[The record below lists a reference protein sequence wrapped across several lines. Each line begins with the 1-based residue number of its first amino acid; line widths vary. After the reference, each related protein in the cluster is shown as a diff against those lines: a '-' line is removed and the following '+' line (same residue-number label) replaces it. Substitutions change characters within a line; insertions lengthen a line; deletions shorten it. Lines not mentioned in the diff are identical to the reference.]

1 MFSPVWPWVFVP
13 YTFSPVTAKRPSSIS
28 PGWVNPTRNW
38 IGVPFLEVFG
48 AATTRAAV
56 DWETLGAPDKSIAE
70 AVPPQLPTVTVEEVK
85 VSSSKFGPPL
95 VFVPVGIRLIKLFP
109 ATKGTVTVIVAQ
121 LSQLV
126 VTPKFTV
133 TDVETVGETRLK
145 SIGRAMVVPSE

>member
-1 MFSPVWPWVFVP
+1 M
-13 YTFSPVTAKRPSSIS
+13 
-28 PGWVNPTRNW
+28 GNPFRD
-38 IGVPFLEVFG
+38 VFG
-48 AATTRAAV
+48 ATTTWV
-56 DWETLGAPDKSIAE
+56 VVNWDVLGAPDKSKAE

-121 LSQLV
+121 VSQLV

-133 TDVETVGETRLK
+133 TGVETVGETRLK
-145 SIGRAMVVPSE
+145 SIGRAVVVPSE